1 MIAKLGIAAAAL
13 IGSVGFATPASA
25 HEWGRRYEGG
35 GGYRHFERER
45 WEQMRRHRFI
55 ERAHRRWEY
64 NYYAPSYWN
73 Y

>member
-13 IGSVGFATPASA
+13 VTSVGFATPASA
-25 HEWGRRYEGG
+25 HEGHRYEG

-55 ERAHRRWEY
+55 ERARLYHT
-64 NYYAPSYWN
+64 YAPRYWN